1 MKTIIATGLAT
12 VLGMA
17 SASALAAHPQYHK
30 NHGMYD
36 KAKVISAE
44 PITRL
49 VRVAVPQQ
57 ECYTEEVITPVYTA
71 RSDSAALVGGI
82 VGGMLGHRL
91 GDGRGGATV
100 AGTIIGAAVGKNM
113 TRHQDS
119 YHEQV
124 SYVDR
129 CEVRTS
135 YHMEE
140 RIEGYHV
147 TYRYKGRVYTT
158 RTEHDPGRF
167 IPVQVDVSP
176 VRY

>member
-1 MKTIIATGLAT
+1 MKTILTTGLVT

-17 SASALAAHPQYHK
+17 SATALAAHPHYQN

-57 ECYTEEVITPVYTA
+57 ECYTEEVITPVYTG
-71 RSDSAALVGGI
+71 RSDGAALAGGI
-82 VGGMLGHRL
+82 VGGVLGHKI
-91 GDGRGGATV
+91 GDGRKGATL
-100 AGTIIGAAVGKNM
+100 AGAIIGAAVGKNL

-119 YHEQV
+119 YYEQV

-129 CEVRTS
+129 CDTHTA

-147 TYRYKGRVYTT
+147 TYRYKGRIFTT

-167 IPVQVDVSP
+167 IPVRVDVSP
-176 VRY
+176 IRY